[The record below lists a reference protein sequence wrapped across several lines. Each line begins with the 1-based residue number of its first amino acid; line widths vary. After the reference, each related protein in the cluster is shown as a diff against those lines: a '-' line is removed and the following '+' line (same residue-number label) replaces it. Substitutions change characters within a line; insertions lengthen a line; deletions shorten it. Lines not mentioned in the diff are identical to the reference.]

1 MISCTLG
8 EKLFLNIMLKVKISK
23 ILTFLVLVSVF
34 YANGIAMG
42 TSSLIGDIELKIKPA
57 SNSEGFLV
65 MEKQDWESFKIRLE
79 NDLSQF
85 SKKQDSLN
93 RIIRQQSD
101 SLMRWK
107 TIRTVEP
114 IVESSSRQ
122 SNVFPWTLCI
132 ILVILGL
139 IALSYIF
146 NANNKIHDTKEGYQ
160 NLEDQ
165 YESSKRHWID
175 KERQFK
181 RMLIDLNNR
190 IE

>member
-1 MISCTLG
+1 MSK
-8 EKLFLNIMLKVKISK
+8 KL
-23 ILTFLVLVSVF
+23 ILILFTFLPLIFGSSTKTL
-34 YANGIAMG
+34 AMINSG
-42 TSSLIGDIELKIKPA
+42 SLADFENKIRPA

-65 MEKQDWESFKIRLE
+65 MEKQDWENFKFILE

-93 RIIRQQSD
+93 SIIRQQSD

-107 TIRTVEP
+107 TIRSIDP

-139 IALSYIF
+139 IALSYVF
-146 NANNKIHDTKEGYQ
+146 NTKNKIHDTKERYQ

-190 IE
+190 IEELEQDSTE

>member
-1 MISCTLG
+1 
-8 EKLFLNIMLKVKISK
+8 MLKVKISK

-146 NANNKIHDTKEGYQ
+146 NANNKIHDTKERYQ

-190 IE
+190 IEELEQDSTE